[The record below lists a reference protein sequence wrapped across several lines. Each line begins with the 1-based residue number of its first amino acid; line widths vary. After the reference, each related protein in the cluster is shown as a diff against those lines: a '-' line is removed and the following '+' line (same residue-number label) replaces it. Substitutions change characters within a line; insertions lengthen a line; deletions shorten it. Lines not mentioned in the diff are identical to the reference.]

1 MYLNT
6 VRNTGIIS
14 NISELRPGLD
24 KILKPMKWNIDLIH
38 IFKPINLFQ
47 VNHRYMYMHSI
58 TLKTEKKLL
67 NKFPRSW
74 YQNYHDGNEMKK
86 TYLKIE
92 D

>member
-14 NISELRPGLD
+14 NISELCHGLD
-24 KILKPMKWNIDLIH
+24 KIPKQNKWNVDLIH

-47 VNHRYMYMHSI
+47 VNHRYMYMYMHSI

-67 NKFPRSW
+67 IIS
-74 YQNYHDGNEMKK
+74 
-86 TYLKIE
+86 KIMVSKLP
-92 D
+92 

>member
-14 NISELRPGLD
+14 NISELCHGLD
-24 KILKPMKWNIDLIH
+24 KILKQIKWNVDLIH

-47 VNHRYMYMHSI
+47 VNHRYMYMYMHSI

-67 NKFPRSW
+67 IIS
-74 YQNYHDGNEMKK
+74 
-86 TYLKIE
+86 KIMVSKLP
-92 D
+92 

>member
-14 NISELRPGLD
+14 NISELCHGQD
-24 KILKPMKWNIDLIH
+24 KIPKQIKWNVDLIH

-47 VNHRYMYMHSI
+47 VNHRYMYMYMHSI

-67 NKFPRSW
+67 IIS
-74 YQNYHDGNEMKK
+74 
-86 TYLKIE
+86 KIMVSKLP
-92 D
+92 

>member
-14 NISELRPGLD
+14 NISELCHGLD
-24 KILKPMKWNIDLIH
+24 KIPKQIKWNVDLIH

-47 VNHRYMYMHSI
+47 VNHMYMYMYMYMHSI
-58 TLKTEKKLL
+58 TLTTEKKLL

-74 YQNYHDGNEMKK
+74 YQNYHDGNEMKVAS
-86 TYLKIE
+86 
-92 D
+92 

>member
-14 NISELRPGLD
+14 NISELCHGLD
-24 KILKPMKWNIDLIH
+24 KIPKQIKWNVDLIH

-47 VNHRYMYMHSI
+47 VNHRYMYMYMHSI

-67 NKFPRSW
+67 IIS
-74 YQNYHDGNEMKK
+74 
-86 TYLKIE
+86 KIIVSKLP
-92 D
+92 

>member
-14 NISELRPGLD
+14 NISELCHGLD
-24 KILKPMKWNIDLIH
+24 KIPKQIKWNVDLIH

-47 VNHRYMYMHSI
+47 VNHMYMYMYMHSI

-74 YQNYHDGNEMKK
+74 YQNYHDGNEMKVAS
-86 TYLKIE
+86 
-92 D
+92 

>member
-14 NISELRPGLD
+14 NISELCHGLD
-24 KILKPMKWNIDLIH
+24 KIPKQIKWNVDLIH

-47 VNHRYMYMHSI
+47 VNHRYMYMYMHSI

-67 NKFPRSW
+67 IIS
-74 YQNYHDGNEMKK
+74 
-86 TYLKIE
+86 KIMVSKLP
-92 D
+92 

>member
-14 NISELRPGLD
+14 NISELCHGLD
-24 KILKPMKWNIDLIH
+24 KIPKQIKWNVDLIH

-47 VNHRYMYMHSI
+47 VNHRYMYMYMYSI

-67 NKFPRSW
+67 IIS
-74 YQNYHDGNEMKK
+74 
-86 TYLKIE
+86 KIMVSKLP
-92 D
+92 